1 MIVFDASTL
10 ILLAKIELLD
20 PFLAGCGMEA
30 RIPEKVETE
39 CCDAKKTIDALLI
52 RRAIDER
59 KIRTVRLK
67 DQGFANTLRDDF
79 GLGDGEAEAI
89 ALAVQAKARLV
100 AIDDKNGINA
110 CKLLDISFTT
120 AAGILVV
127 CCETKLVSAQEA
139 LLKLEQLAKH
149 GRYKNSIIEDV
160 QSRLEAC
167 K

>member
-10 ILLAKIELLD
+10 ILLAKIGLLE

-30 RIPEKVETE
+30 GIPEKVEAE
-39 CCDAKKTIDALLI
+39 SCEAKKTFDALLI
-52 RRAIDER
+52 RKAIDER
-59 KIRTVRLK
+59 KIRTVRVK
-67 DQGFANTLRDDF
+67 DPGFVNKLRDDF

-89 ALAVQAKARLV
+89 ALAVQAKASLV

-110 CKLLDISFTT
+110 CKLLDIGFTT

-127 CCETKLVSAQEA
+127 CYEKELITAREA
-139 LLKLEQLAKH
+139 LQKVEQLAKH
-149 GRYKNSIIEDV
+149 GRYRNSIIEDV
-160 QSRLEAC
+160 RSRLEAG